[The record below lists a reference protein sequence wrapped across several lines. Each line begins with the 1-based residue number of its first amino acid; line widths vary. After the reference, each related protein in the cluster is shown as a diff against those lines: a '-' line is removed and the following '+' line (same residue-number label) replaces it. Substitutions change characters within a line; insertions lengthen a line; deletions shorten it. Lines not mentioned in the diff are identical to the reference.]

1 MAKTNDM
8 WHYNN
13 HFYNKLSE
21 LRKSNR
27 LSSSK
32 VRFLLQTN
40 QIILIKHIERLP
52 YEVTIQGIYSNE
64 QQSNS
69 EVELC

>member
-1 MAKTNDM
+1 M
-8 WHYNN
+8 WIYNN

-21 LRKSNR
+21 LRKSNK

-32 VRFLLQTN
+32 MRFLLKTN

-52 YEVTIQGIYSNE
+52 YELREATIQGIYSNE
-64 QQSNS
+64 QQSDS
-69 EVELC
+69 EVRLC

>member
-1 MAKTNDM
+1 M
-8 WHYNN
+8 WIYNN
-13 HFYNKLSE
+13 NFYDRLSE

-32 VRFLLQTN
+32 MRFLLKTN

-52 YEVTIQGIYSNE
+52 YEATIQGIYSNE
-64 QQSNS
+64 QQSDS
-69 EVELC
+69 KVRLC

>member
-1 MAKTNDM
+1 M
-8 WHYNN
+8 WIYNN

-21 LRKSNR
+21 LRKSNK

-32 VRFLLQTN
+32 MRFLLKNN

-52 YEVTIQGIYSNE
+52 YELRETTIQGIYSNE
-64 QQSNS
+64 QQSDS
-69 EVELC
+69 KVGLC